1 MKRDEDWTAFPVYF
15 INGFVVGILIPV
27 NGWGKEQTQRNKS
40 LKVKEWM
47 ESYLQ
52 QNKKGKR
59 GFKRGSLSFILSL
72 FGIAL
77 VHMFVLLIGDPSLWF
92 VGIFLFLPSV
102 LILHSHSE

>member
-15 INGFVVGILIPV
+15 ISAFVVGILIPV

-52 QNKKGKR
+52 QNKEGKR
-59 GFKRGSLSFILSL
+59 GFKRGSLSFILE
-72 FGIAL
+72 
-77 VHMFVLLIGDPSLWF
+77 
-92 VGIFLFLPSV
+92 LPWSTLNV
-102 LILHSHSE
+102 PHQYLDSTDTITLKPEQK

>member
-77 VHMFVLLIGDPSLWF
+77 VHIKCPPSILRLSRYCN
-92 VGIFLFLPSV
+92 IKTRTKIRNLYSFL
-102 LILHSHSE
+102 E